1 MGRIERYCDRPR
13 WSGSPRRHGRT
24 PRELA
29 DFAAE
34 LAGALHRDGQFTPA
48 PIVPARLD
56 RSLEDEP
63 SRRLALADIEHQ
75 FARCEALWLSAGE
88 PLSRF
93 DLARA
98 QDREHLR
105 TPRID

>member
-1 MGRIERYCDRPR
+1 MGRIERYCD
-13 WSGSPRRHGRT
+13 SPPWPGAPGRHGWT

-34 LAGALHRDGQFTPA
+34 LPGALHRDGQFTPA
-48 PIVPARLD
+48 PVVTARLD

-63 SRRLALADIEHQ
+63 SRRVALADIEHQ
-75 FARCEALWLSAGE
+75 FARREALWLPAGE

-93 DLARA
+93 DLGSA

-105 TPRID
+105 APRI